1 MGEACVV
8 ELGTMQGLVAPTPS
22 YAAANAQNS
31 ATAVANTAAAAV
43 LGPAPTQLQ
52 NGEAARPDNLQD
64 PAIAADRAI
73 ADMMN
78 ASGPK
83 QMSMECQTCSSRR
96 YQDGSDDPGVSF
108 KMPTYIDP
116 ALSASAVLGHEN
128 EHVMRNQAKAAAEGD
143 KVVSQ
148 SVILHG
154 DTCPECGCFY
164 IAGGTTYTT
173 TRSGGEDKSPAP
185 APTPGNALDTT
196 A

>member
-1 MGEACVV
+1 
-8 ELGTMQGLVAPTPS
+8 MQGLAMPMPAYEAQGAKNS
-22 YAAANAQNS
+22 AAAS
-31 ATAVANTAAAAV
+31 VANTAAVAI
-43 LGPAPTQLQ
+43 LGAAPTQVQ
-52 NGEAARPDNLQD
+52 NGEVARSATMAQD

-83 QMSMECQTCSSRR
+83 QMSMECQTCASRR
-96 YQDGSDDPGVSF
+96 YQDGSNDPGVSF

-173 TRSGGEDKSPAP
+173 TKSGGENSTPAP
-185 APTPGNALDTT
+185 VNTGNALDTT